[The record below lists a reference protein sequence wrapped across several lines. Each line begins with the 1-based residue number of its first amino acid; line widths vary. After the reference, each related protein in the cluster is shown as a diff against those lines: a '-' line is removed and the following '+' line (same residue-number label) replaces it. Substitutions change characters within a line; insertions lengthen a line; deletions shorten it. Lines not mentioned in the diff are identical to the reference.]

1 MKGPG
6 QFSTHKAAVTLT
18 VLLGLSLLGI
28 AFSSPGSVGGPVRLL
43 GSVFGAVQRGVSGVG
58 SFVGSSVH
66 SVREL
71 GQLRED
77 YEDLLDRLREYEAI
91 ERDIRD
97 LEREIEALREAL
109 GFSREIAYENIPARV
124 IARDPGNFFA
134 TMTLNRGARD
144 GVEADMPVIAVQDGR
159 QGLIGRVKS
168 VTNRT
173 STVKPV
179 FDSSSYVAAR
189 LRESRYEGLIQG
201 GGIGS
206 TTLTMRYVP
215 DSARAEVTYGDMI
228 VTSGMSA
235 VYPPEIQVGTVDAI
249 HSRPYE
255 TSLEIDVAPL
265 IDFSRLEYVFV
276 LAPEELSPAD
286 EEAGR

>member
-1 MKGPG
+1 LRNSG
-6 QFSTHKAAVTLT
+6 QYSTHKAAVTLA
-18 VLLGLSLLGI
+18 VLLSLSVLGI
-28 AFSSPGSVGGPVRLL
+28 VFSSPGSVGGPVRVI
-43 GSVFGAVQRGVSGVG
+43 GSVLGAVQRGVSGAG

-77 YEDLLDRLREYEAI
+77 YEDLLERLREYEAI

-97 LEREIEALREAL
+97 LEREIEALRETL
-109 GFSREIAYENIPARV
+109 GFSRRIAYDNIPARV

-144 GVEADMPVIAVQDGR
+144 GVETDMPVIAVQDGR
-159 QGLIGRVKS
+159 QGLIGRVRN

-173 STVKPV
+173 SAVKPI

-215 DSARAEVTYGDMI
+215 DSARAEVSYGDMI

-235 VYPPEIQVGTVDAI
+235 VYPAEIQVGMVDAI

-255 TSLEIDVAPL
+255 TSLEIEVTP
-265 IDFSRLEYVFV
+265 IVDFSRLEYVFV
-276 LAPEELSPAD
+276 LAPEEAPPEN
-286 EEAGR
+286 EEAEP